1 MFYPKDSINKLY
13 LCKSGGWTAVINA
26 EDATEA
32 VTKAVTQALEHFAVK
47 DEPNFVIGSLILC
60 QEIVEDLETATYFY
74 SGAILAN
81 AGFHELAKDL
91 EQINE

>member
-26 EDATEA
+26 EDAAEA
-32 VTKAVTQALEHFAVK
+32 ATKAVTQALEHFATK

-60 QEIVEDLETATYFY
+60 QEIVEDLETATYLY

>member
-13 LCKSGGWTAVINA
+13 LCKSGGWTSIINA

-32 VTKAVTQALEHFAVK
+32 VTKAVTEALEHFATK